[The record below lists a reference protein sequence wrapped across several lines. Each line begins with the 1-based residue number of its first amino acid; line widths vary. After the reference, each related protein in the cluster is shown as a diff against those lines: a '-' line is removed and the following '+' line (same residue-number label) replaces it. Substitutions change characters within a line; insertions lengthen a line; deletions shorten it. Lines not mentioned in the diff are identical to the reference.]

1 MKPIQ
6 TDDLYNFDIV
16 IVGAG
21 FFGLTL
27 AYELSTKS
35 NNRVLVLDK
44 REHIGGN
51 AYSYTDP
58 STNIEIHKYGSHLF
72 HTSNK
77 RVWAFVNQFSEFNSY
92 IHQVKTLY
100 ENQVFSMPINLHTMS
115 QFVGQ
120 YLGPEE
126 ARKWIEK
133 EKQSVI
139 GNPKNL
145 EEQAIKLVGR
155 SLYSALIEG
164 YTKKQWSTNP
174 VDLPAEIISRL
185 PVRYNFNDRYFS
197 DLYEGVPTLGYG
209 NLFNNLKNAGNFELQ
224 LSTEFS
230 PLNCDVSKIRKLIYT
245 GPIDR
250 FFSYQYGV
258 LGWRTLDFEEER
270 IEINDFQ
277 GTSVMNYADEKVP
290 FTRIHEFKHL
300 HPERNQSD
308 SSTII
313 FKEYSRFAT
322 EGDEPYYPIN
332 SDSDRTKLALYR
344 KEAEK
349 HTNVLFGG
357 RLGRYQYLDMH
368 MAIASALN
376 IADNLINKS
385 HKKI

>member
-6 TDDLYNFDIV
+6 TDDLYDFDIV

-44 REHIGGN
+44 REHTGGN

-77 RVWAFVNQFSEFNSY
+77 QVWAFVNQFSEFNSY

-100 ENQVFSMPINLHTMS
+100 ENQVYSMPINLHTMS

-224 LSTEFS
+224 LSTDFS

-250 FFSYQYGV
+250 YFSYQYGV

-322 EGDEPYYPIN
+322 EDDEPYYPIN

-376 IADNLINKS
+376 MADKLINES

>member
-1 MKPIQ
+1 
-6 TDDLYNFDIV
+6 
-16 IVGAG
+16 
-21 FFGLTL
+21 
-27 AYELSTKS
+27 
-35 NNRVLVLDK
+35 
-44 REHIGGN
+44 
-51 AYSYTDP
+51 
-58 STNIEIHKYGSHLF
+58 
-72 HTSNK
+72 
-77 RVWAFVNQFSEFNSY
+77 
-92 IHQVKTLY
+92 
-100 ENQVFSMPINLHTMS
+100 MS

-224 LSTEFS
+224 LSTDFS

-250 FFSYQYGV
+250 YFSYQYGV

-322 EGDEPYYPIN
+322 EDDEPYYPIN

-376 IADNLINKS
+376 MADKLINES